1 MVRAYTR
8 DADTLIAQVLPRY
21 LPENAAVVS
30 ENAPAYL
37 IDVLDNDT
45 APETLLKEQDRKTIG
60 LYEGT
65 PPMVSKGFEHRSIK
79 NKINHRNT
87 AYAEAANL
95 IKAASVGVRVP
106 VVYALQQRTRLGV
119 PTSSTVFMEYVAG
132 TSLRDVFMNTAI
144 DLEYLLGLIPVIKQ
158 LHAGGVHHV
167 DFGPHALLE
176 SADGELACIDFQ
188 YAAFFSQPVPENT
201 AHMLGYFGWAVCTNR
216 EWCSRELMDAW
227 YEETAGVLGF
237 ADNRQCRDIYLAAL
251 RKRQPT
257 EKRLAGFS
265 SELTRL

>member
-1 MVRAYTR
+1 MVRAYTT
-8 DADTLIAQVLPRY
+8 DADMLIAHALPRR
-21 LPENAAVVS
+21 LPESAAVVS
-30 ENAPAYL
+30 ESAPAYL
-37 IDVLDNDT
+37 IDVLGNETGPD
-45 APETLLKEQDRKTIG
+45 TLLKEQDRKTIA
-60 LYEGT
+60 LYEGS

-95 IKAASVGVRVP
+95 IKAASAGVRVP
-106 VVYALQQRTRLGV
+106 VVYALQQRTRIGI

-132 TSLRDVFMNTAI
+132 TSLRDVFMNKAI
-144 DLEYLLGLIPVIKQ
+144 DLKYLLGLMPVIKQ
-158 LHAGGVHHV
+158 LHAGGVHHI

-176 SADGELACIDFQ
+176 STEGELVCIDFQ

-216 EWCSRELMDAW
+216 GWCSRELMDTW

-237 ADNRQCRDIYLAAL
+237 ADNQQCKNIYLAAL
-251 RKRQPT
+251 RKRHST
-257 EKRLAGFS
+257 EERLAGFANK
-265 SELTRL
+265 LTRL